1 MPALE
6 HDEEVKLEPEE
17 TITKRMKVKR
27 KKQEQI

>member
-6 HDEEVKLEPEE
+6 DDEEVKLEPAE